1 MDDREI
7 RISLLLSG
15 CVHMMTNEGGMKE
28 LDEQN
33 AKVLTVVVL
42 RNFYQMPY
50 QAEEEA
56 QFYPEFEERLDRLNA
71 MVGF

>member
-1 MDDREI
+1 
-7 RISLLLSG
+7 
-15 CVHMMTNEGGMKE
+15 MKE

-56 QFYPEFEERLDRLNA
+56 QFYPEFEERLERLNA
-71 MVGF
+71 MFGF

>member
-1 MDDREI
+1 
-7 RISLLLSG
+7 
-15 CVHMMTNEGGMKE
+15 MKE

-50 QAEEEA
+50 QAEKEA
-56 QFYPEFEERLDRLNA
+56 QFYPEFEERLERLNA
-71 MVGF
+71 MFGF